1 MVGDSSAFKIR
12 TMKLTLFF
20 SIILMG
26 IKFFAYWLTNSN
38 AILTDALESIINVLA
53 GTFALFSIIFA
64 ARPKDENHPYGHG
77 KIEYLSAGFE
87 GGLIF
92 VAGASIIA
100 KSIYAFWHPP
110 EIKSLDIGVWL
121 AGLAG
126 LCNYVMGKYLVVKGK
141 RYNSILMI
149 ADGKHLISDT
159 VSSIGLIVGLTVILF
174 TKLYWL
180 DNVIAMIFGAFIF
193 LTGFRLVKVSITSLL
208 DEADY
213 GKLNNLIEI
222 LNKNRRTKW
231 IDMHN
236 LRVLKYGSQL
246 HVDCHITLPWYDTL
260 EETHTEVRAVEK
272 LVKDNVDAE
281 IEFFIHSDPC
291 LPASCP
297 ICPVKDCRERKAP
310 FVRTLEWTMANM
322 LPDLPHRLNRGE
334 TEAPRQE
341 LKV

>member
-1 MVGDSSAFKIR
+1 MSADSGALKIR
-12 TMKLTLFF
+12 TMKMTLFF
-20 SIILMG
+20 SVILMG

-53 GTFALFSIIFA
+53 GSFALFSIIFA
-64 ARPKDENHPYGHG
+64 TRPKDENHPYGHG

-92 VAGASIIA
+92 VAGAAIIA

-110 EIKSLDIGVWL
+110 EIKSLDIGAWL

-126 LCNYVMGKYLVVKGK
+126 LCNYIMGKYLVLKGK

-159 VSSIGLIVGLTVILF
+159 VSSIGLIVGLTVILL
-174 TKLYWL
+174 TKIYWL

-193 LTGFRLVKVSITSLL
+193 LTGYKLVKVSITSLL

-246 HVDCHITLPWYDTL
+246 HIDCHITLPWYDTL
-260 EETHTEVRAVEK
+260 EETHNEVRAVEK
-272 LVKDNVDAE
+272 LVKDNMEDE

-291 LPASCP
+291 LPSQCP
-297 ICPVKDCRERKAP
+297 ICPVQDCRERKTA
-310 FVRTLEWTMANM
+310 FVRKLEWTMANM
-322 LPDLPHRLNRGE
+322 LPDRKH
-334 TEAPRQE
+334 E
-341 LKV
+341 LMLES

>member
-1 MVGDSSAFKIR
+1 MVESGALKIR

-20 SIILMG
+20 SVILMG

-64 ARPKDENHPYGHG
+64 MRPKDENHPYGHG

-92 VAGASIIA
+92 VAGAAIIG

-110 EIKSLDIGVWL
+110 EIKSLDIGAWL

-159 VSSIGLIVGLTVILF
+159 VSSIGLIVGLTVILL
-174 TKLYWL
+174 TKIYWL
-180 DNVIAMIFGAFIF
+180 DNVIAMVFGGFIF
-193 LTGFRLVKVSITSLL
+193 LTGFKLVKVSITSLL

-222 LNKNRRTKW
+222 LNKNRRPKW

-246 HVDCHITLPWYDTL
+246 HIDCHITLPWYDTL
-260 EETHTEVRAVEK
+260 EETHTEVRAVES
-272 LVKDNVDAE
+272 LVKDNVEGE
-281 IEFFIHSDPC
+281 IELFIHSDPC
-291 LPASCP
+291 LPSQCP
-297 ICPVKDCRERKAP
+297 ICPVGDCKERKAP
-310 FVRTLEWTMANM
+310 LVRKLDWTMANM
-322 LPDLPHRLNRGE
+322 LPDRKH
-334 TEAPRQE
+334 E
-341 LKV
+341 LADSGPTL